1 METEGIWR
9 VRHLLMTVF
18 LHTFATMM
26 VVPAITDVTMSALCP
41 GEDECSV
48 AIYFTGVHQAVTGM
62 GTLVTMPLI
71 GNLSDKLGRKGVLT
85 IPMILTVIPL
95 GILGYGRSRRYF
107 YVYFVFKTLTSILCE
122 GTVNCLALAYAADNV
137 PERQRASA
145 FGILSA
151 IGSSAFVCGTLC
163 ARFLSIP
170 STFQV
175 AASTAAAAA
184 VYMRVFLTDS
194 VADCNLSPPLLSK
207 ENIETVSSDRVSPEK
222 EELLTT
228 LPSVLDLFALLK
240 TSLTFSQAAIVAFFS
255 NLADVGLHAS
265 MMYYLKARFHF
276 NKDKFAD
283 LMVISGSASTISQL
297 LLMPILV
304 PALGEERLLSVGL
317 FFNCIHMLLYSFA
330 WAERPCLRS
339 IVSKQVGVSE
349 QGKAQG
355 CISGISSFANVV
367 SPLAFSPLTALFLS
381 ENAPFYFPGFSIMC
395 AGSAAM
401 IAFVQSM
408 MIRVSPFE
416 ASSSRSRVEV

>member
-283 LMVISGSASTISQL
+283 LMVISGSASTISQ
-297 LLMPILV
+297 
-304 PALGEERLLSVGL
+304 
-317 FFNCIHMLLYSFA
+317 MLLYSFA
-330 WAERPCLRS
+330 WAERVTYVAAMFSILFIFSQPCLRS